1 MTVYCHA
8 CGSRNLRPSRLQLKD
23 LVYLLVLRYPVRC
36 RYCRKRFSVS
46 IFSIGKIRREAEAR
60 RNREEHEEHRS
71 QAANP
76 GWRTFKDQP

>member
-1 MTVYCHA
+1 MTIYCHA

-23 LVYLLVLRYPVRC
+23 LVYLLILRYPVRC
-36 RYCRKRFSVS
+36 RNCRKRFSVS

>member
-1 MTVYCHA
+1 MTAYCHA

-23 LVYLLVLRYPVRC
+23 LAYFLILRYPVRC

-60 RNREEHEEHRS
+60 LHREEYEEQKSR
-71 QAANP
+71 AANAA
-76 GWRTFKDQP
+76 GRTSKEQP